1 MTEDFTTRLRLQ
13 LREAALR
20 EERRGALARGL
31 VIARPRPAMVLGAAA
46 AAVALVV
53 VAAAALLVG
62 SRREEPAAPPGPR
75 VVADVPIAD
84 ALGGLGATGFGSVWL
99 SDSQNGQVLRV
110 DPRTRRVIARIDAG
124 AEATIAVGDGAV
136 WVATSASGSYD
147 RPLLR
152 IDPHTNR
159 VVARIPRRTPS
170 GAAFPGGGFVTVA
183 GSRVWVF
190 SGSGAL
196 LVDPATN
203 RVVREVRLGGS
214 FLAADTVMQG
224 DELWLVR
231 ADDSITRFDSRTGRR
246 LGAVPWT
253 TRGILL
259 PFADR
264 LIAATVRSVEL
275 VDPRTGRASWR
286 TRLGS
291 QLHAVM
297 VNRSRVFV
305 EGADG
310 PTQRERIWQLDA
322 RTGRVAG
329 AVTMPQFG
337 VVGILPVGEGV
348 WLLTSN
354 GHAVVVSP

>member
-13 LREAALR
+13 LRDAALR
-20 EERRGALARGL
+20 EEQRGALVRGL
-31 VIARPRPAMVLGAAA
+31 RSARPRPAMALGAVA
-46 AAVALVV
+46 AAVALALIAVTT
-53 VAAAALLVG
+53 LLVG

-75 VVADVPIAD
+75 VTADVPLAD
-84 ALGGLGATGFGSVWL
+84 ALGGGGATGFGSVWV
-99 SDSQNGQVLRV
+99 SESQVGQILRV
-110 DPRTRRVIARIDAG
+110 DPRTRRVTARIDAG
-124 AEATIAVGDGAV
+124 ASVTLAAGADSIWAATN
-136 WVATSASGSYD
+136 ASGSFD

-152 IDPHTNR
+152 IDPRTNR

-170 GAAFPGGGFVTVA
+170 GAPFPGGGFVTVA
-183 GSRVWVF
+183 GSRVWVL
-190 SGSGAL
+190 SGTGAL

-203 RVVREVRLGGS
+203 RVVRAVRLGGS
-214 FLAADTVMQG
+214 FLVVDALVQG

-231 ADDSITRFDSRTGRR
+231 ANDTITRFDARTGRR
-246 LGAVPWT
+246 LGRVPWI
-253 TRGILL
+253 TRAALF

-264 LIAATVRSVEL
+264 LIAANRRSVAL
-275 VDPRTGRASWR
+275 VDPKTGRASWR
-286 TRLGS
+286 TRLGT
-291 QLHAVM
+291 QLHAFM
-297 VNRSRVFV
+297 VNGPRVFV

-337 VVGILPVGEGV
+337 LVGILPVGDGV

-354 GHAVVVSP
+354 GHAVVVTP